1 MNAKKKHDF
10 QSNTDL
16 EFLLFG
22 LDPNATLDDN
32 EDGTK
37 SVVKLF
43 DSDLECTSPKLLP
56 WTLGAVSTGS
66 WECIF
71 DATLVVVGGVTRLLS
86 RRLFSPANRPPPV
99 FRFSAFDS

>member
-1 MNAKKKHDF
+1 MLKNNHDC
-10 QSNTDL
+10 QRKTDL

-43 DSDLECTSPKLLP
+43 DSDLE
-56 WTLGAVSTGS
+56 
-66 WECIF
+66 
-71 DATLVVVGGVTRLLS
+71 
-86 RRLFSPANRPPPV
+86 
-99 FRFSAFDS
+99 

>member
-1 MNAKKKHDF
+1 MLKKNHDF

-43 DSDLECTSPKLLP
+43 DSDLECTSP
-56 WTLGAVSTGS
+56 
-66 WECIF
+66 
-71 DATLVVVGGVTRLLS
+71 
-86 RRLFSPANRPPPV
+86 
-99 FRFSAFDS
+99 